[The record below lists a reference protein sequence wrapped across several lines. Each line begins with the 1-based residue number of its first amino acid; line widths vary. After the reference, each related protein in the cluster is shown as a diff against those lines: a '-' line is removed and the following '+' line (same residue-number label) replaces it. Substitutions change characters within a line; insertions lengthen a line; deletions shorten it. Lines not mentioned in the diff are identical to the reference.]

1 MSLRLTHTKV
11 KTMNMSSM
19 MGVGGGRM
27 PDFSAMKEKMFTKAD
42 ANKDNEISFEEFQ
55 KAGKNMPTGKSG
67 SADKTKEAFSKIDTD
82 SNGTISKDEMSSFGD
97 KMSSQMQDMMLS
109 LQAMMSS
116 KGGGSSGPDIN
127 AMFGEADSDKSGGLS
142 RAEFDKAGANNPI
155 AKLLQQNSN
164 GDDAFAKIDTDGD
177 GSLSKDEMK
186 SFAETMKKQM
196 SEMMAGN
203 GSSQADF
210 LQAQNAY
217 SQGGS
222 KDKNDLTQTLLKML
236 DGNKTQGTN
245 RDARA

>member
-1 MSLRLTHTKV
+1 
-11 KTMNMSSM
+11 MNMSSM

-42 ANKDNEISFEEFQ
+42 ANGDNGISLEEFQ
-55 KAGKNMPTGKSG
+55 KAGKNMPGGKSG
-67 SADKTKEAFSKIDTD
+67 SADKTKEAFGKIDTD
-82 SNGTISKDEMSSFGD
+82 SNGSISKDEMSSFGD

-116 KGGGSSGPDIN
+116 KGGGSGPDIN
-127 AMFGEADSDKSGGLS
+127 AIFGEADSDKSGGLS
-142 RAEFDKAGANNPI
+142 RAEFDKAGQNNPI

-164 GDDAFAKIDTDGD
+164 GDDAFGKIDTDGD

-196 SEMMAGN
+196 SEMLGGG

-210 LQAQNAY
+210 LQAKNAY

-222 KDKNDLTQTLLKML
+222 KEKNDLTQTLLKML